1 MSSLVATPGTR
12 FMCKLESAL
21 LSLKG
26 RFEAERVEQKKDF
39 DDQLSTRVSES
50 RVSFGTT
57 KRAATIKEE
66 PGVAKHDDAT
76 EPMMDPEIRSI
87 RRLAMKQRYG

>member
-1 MSSLVATPGTR
+1 MLRISGSIIGSVASSCFATPGSSLIVEARFVVPKDTR
-12 FMCKLESAL
+12 WE
-21 LSLKG
+21 
-26 RFEAERVEQKKDF
+26 
-39 DDQLSTRVSES
+39 STRVSES

-66 PGVAKHDDAT
+66 PGVAKHDDET